1 MDILITSSDEKL
13 ETNLSGLGLEVFNVE
28 ISPPSLEMDYR
39 KVSGRSGRISHGG
52 RYEAKKIKVSG
63 WYTVADQKANRKLLE
78 RLYGLLIDKDGY
90 YLTEMMAVS
99 DAYSFEVA
107 GQTTGEIDFSKRHH
121 EPCDYRYH
129 VVCVDGIETDFKGK
143 SAIGLTFSFQLK
155 FETDRLPFGETK
167 PVDLDVIRSV
177 DYKGTAPLSQLEVP
191 WVLELT
197 STTSQKGDFYVRI
210 GNHRFEHKSLTAINS
225 GDVFKI
231 SAMETWALHQ
241 GANYENVTQWTNY
254 EYFELLPGVNQIQT
268 NFSGTIRIL
277 GYQELFK

>member
-1 MDILITSSDEKL
+1 MDILITSSDEKR
-13 ETNLSGLGLEVFNVE
+13 EITLSGLGLEVFNVE

-143 SAIGLTFSFQLK
+143 SAKGLTFSFQLK

-167 PVDLDVIRSV
+167 PVDLDVSRSV

-191 WVLELT
+191 WVLELI

-210 GNHRFEHKSLTAINS
+210 GNHRFEHKSLTPIS
-225 GDVFKI
+225 GGDIFKV
-231 SAMETWALHQ
+231 SALETWVLH
-241 GANYENVTQWTNY
+241 GGGSYENVTQWTNY
-254 EYFELLPGVNQIQT
+254 EYFVLTSGINRIET
-268 NFSGTIRIL
+268 NFSGAFKIL
-277 GYQELFK
+277 NYQELFK